1 VTFERPSKLTTIE
14 QDAFWYCESLTR
26 LFIPASVTA
35 IAESAFTGSGIE
47 SIEIDDGS
55 VSFRVVNEFLVD
67 FEVRSLVW
75 VIGSPE
81 SIEIP
86 SSIEYIPPYCCRS
99 KTRLIHVES
108 ESNSHLLSIGE
119 FAFAFCDSLKSVFIP
134 SSVGVLREG
143 CFWFCSGL
151 RTVTFAAESKLR
163 LIERDAFKWCPQLE
177 LVSVPASAEVAH

>member
-1 VTFERPSKLTTIE
+1 MIER
-14 QDAFWYCESLTR
+14 DAFWDCQSLTR
-26 LFIPASVTA
+26 LFIPASVTV
-35 IAESAFTGSGIE
+35 IAESVFTGSGIE
-47 SIEIDDGS
+47 SLEIEDGS

-86 SSIEYIPPYCCRS
+86 SSIEYLRPSCCRS
-99 KTRLIHVES
+99 KTRLIHVEF

-134 SSVGVLREG
+134 SSVEVLRQR
-143 CFWFCSGL
+143 CFSCCWRLG
-151 RTVTFAAESKLR
+151 TVRFAAESKLR
-163 LIERDAFKWCPQLE
+163 LIERDAFEGSVE